1 MTQRKCFSRWGGVIV
16 AVGLGLAA
24 MGCGKMGPS
33 QTGGAAE
40 HSLVGAPAPPF
51 DLPGYSGGAKKVAL
65 SDGAGKVMLVDFW
78 ATWCE
83 PCKDSFPHH
92 QALAEKYAGQVVVVG
107 ISIDDEPGG
116 IADFAKKNGAKFAIG
131 WDEGQSVSGTYSPP
145 TMPTAYIIDK
155 SGIVRYVH
163 AGFRKGD
170 EAEIDAHIAELLK

>member
-1 MTQRKCFSRWGGVIV
+1 VTPKLLSRWGANMV
-16 AVGLGLAA
+16 AVGLVLAA
-24 MGCGKMGPS
+24 TGCGKMGPG
-33 QTGGAAE
+33 QTSGAVE
-40 HSLVGAPAPPF
+40 HSLVGAQAPSF
-51 DLPGYSGGAKKVAL
+51 DLTGYSGGAKKVAL
-65 SDGAGKVMLVDFW
+65 ADGAGKVMVVDFW

-107 ISIDDEPGG
+107 ISIDDEPGE
-116 IADFAKKNGAKFAIG
+116 IAEFAKKHGAKFPIG
-131 WDEGQSVSGTYSPP
+131 WDEGQVVSGTYSPP

-170 EAEIDAHIAELLK
+170 EAQIDAHVAELTK